1 MRYGDGEIVEKTW
14 TVLPDEIAESPDET
28 NTDPTDNNEGTIG
41 WIGSNHIPSAYSITT
56 PAAANGTVTVSPK
69 TAGKGASVTVTA
81 VPEEGYALAE
91 LSVTDAKGNPLTL
104 TDIGGGK
111 YVFTMSGTAVT
122 VKASFAPVSG
132 AWNNPYLDVAGGAWY
147 YEAVEYVTVN
157 GLMTGTAPAV
167 FAPNGSMTR
176 AMVWTVLARMGGEN
190 VDGGSPWYGKAQT
203 WALAG
208 GVSDGTG
215 PDDSITRE
223 QLVTMLYRYA
233 GSPSVG
239 ASELALLSRF
249 TDGESVS
256 GWAREAAAWAAANGI
271 LTGDGGAL
279 APQGTATR
287 AQVAAI
293 LARFCRLSQL

>member
-1 MRYGDGEIVEKTW
+1 MTPSQPADSGKPAE
-14 TVLPDEIAESPDET
+14 PDTSD
-28 NTDPTDNNEGTIG
+28 
-41 WIGSNHIPSAYSITT
+41 S
-56 PAAANGTVTVSPK
+56 PAALTFADVRTNDWFYENVAYV
-69 TAGKGASVTVTA
+69 
-81 VPEEGYALAE
+81 YA
-91 LSVTDAKGNPLTL
+91 
-104 TDIGGGK
+104 
-111 YVFTMSGTAVT
+111 
-122 VKASFAPVSG
+122 
-132 AWNNPYLDVAGGAWY
+132 
-147 YEAVEYVTVN
+147 N

-190 VDGGSPWYGKAQT
+190 VDGGSPWYGKAQA

-223 QLVTMLYRYA
+223 QLVTMLYRCA
-233 GSPSVG
+233 GSPAVSD
-239 ASELALLSRF
+239 SELALLSQF

-256 GWAREAAAWAAANGI
+256 GWAREAMAWAAANGI

-279 APQGTATR
+279 NPQASATR

-293 LARFCRLSQL
+293 LNRYCESIQK